1 MNEVEEIYNNGKLL
15 VRAMDFPQLKKGED
29 GLEYDC
35 STWANEFCML
45 NNGTF
50 SSISTTLL
58 VPGVGVSTYKN
69 IGFLID
75 SDLADCFHIAKSD
88 SGSSG
93 NTSNGDFFANKA
105 DFQTIDELAN
115 YIKTNND
122 TTMNEVNINT
132 SIESVRG
139 LFFNECPRQEL
150 LLQMTY
156 VARSCLKN
164 ITGVEYPIYS
174 YDSNNGRMNHVEL
187 TKELEEHII
196 QNLKTNKIFY
206 WPDEFE
212 SPIVDEIKSTH
223 NYTI

>member
-15 VRAMDFPQLKKGED
+15 VRAMDFPQLKKGEE

-75 SDLADCFHIAKSD
+75 SDLANCFHIAKSD

-93 NTSNGDFFANKA
+93 NTSNGDFFANQA

-115 YIKTNND
+115 YI
-122 TTMNEVNINT
+122 NT
-132 SIESVRG
+132 DIESVRG
-139 LFFNECPRQEL
+139 LFFNECPKQDL
-150 LLQMTY
+150 LLQMTD

-164 ITGVEYPIYS
+164 ITGIEYPIYS
-174 YDSNNGRMNHVEL
+174 YDSNNGRMNQIEL
-187 TKELEEHII
+187 TKELEEQII
-196 QNLKTNKIFY
+196 QNLKTDKVFY
-206 WPDEFE
+206 WPETYE
-212 SPIVDEIKSTH
+212 SPIVDEIKSAH